1 VGNLNGSPRLVTISR
16 CLGNSRFTMD
26 GQITLALNMLR
37 RCVCFGTDEGLN
49 AFEEQVATFRARSN
63 WFQYCEQLVKCE
75 GLIENM

>member
-1 VGNLNGSPRLVTISR
+1 
-16 CLGNSRFTMD
+16 
-26 GQITLALNMLR
+26 
-37 RCVCFGTDEGLN
+37 VCFGTDEGLN